1 MSKQDSKYQKIEE
14 LKENYRKLSTEQIL
28 KRLSL
33 GISIKESS
41 IAYKEVL
48 KERNVNPDVA

>member
-1 MSKQDSKYQKIEE
+1 MSKQDSKYQIIEE

-48 KERNVNPDVA
+48 KERNVDPDVA